1 MSRKTIGD
9 RLTFLIKTLGVKD
22 YEFADKYGISR
33 ASLIRYK
40 QNERYPDPEFLVALS
55 KQKVNLNWLLTGT
68 GSMYSKDEFEE
79 FIKGNQQIPTEAPIT
94 AKPGKLAP
102 KTKSGKPQLISPTQ
116 ASHDNQEIDFS
127 QSITMPIV
135 GDIAAGEPIEIID
148 QYGMSGQIDIPRTYI
163 KGNPQQY
170 IVFQINGRSMEPI
183 IQHADIVV
191 IKANPIWELANNQ
204 VAAVRTSDGVTLK
217 KVQIDHQREQVILQP
232 FNLDFPV
239 LVLDSDWNSDA
250 SLIGTIALQLRLY

>member
-1 MSRKTIGD
+1 MSKRTIGD
-9 RLTFLIKTLGVKD
+9 RLEFLIKTMAVKD
-22 YEFADKYGISR
+22 YEFAEKYQISR

-55 KQKVNLNWLLTGT
+55 KDRVNINWLLTGT
-68 GSMYSKDEFEE
+68 GAMCIKDEFEE
-79 FIKGNQQIPTEAPIT
+79 FIKGNKL
-94 AKPGKLAP
+94 KPVQ
-102 KTKSGKPQLISPTQ
+102 SEIISQNRSKQSET
-116 ASHDNQEIDFS
+116 EIDTTL
-127 QSITMPIV
+127 SITLPIV

-148 QYGMSGQIDIPRTYI
+148 QYGMSGQIDIPRTYL
-163 KGNPQQY
+163 KGNPKNY
-170 IVFQINGRSMEPI
+170 IVFQVNGKSMEPI

-191 IKANPIWELANNQ
+191 IKANPIWDLANNQ

-239 LVLDSDWNSDA
+239 LILDSDWNSDA
-250 SLIGTIALQLRLY
+250 SLIGTIALQLRFY

>member
-22 YEFADKYGISR
+22 YEFAEKYQISR

-55 KQKVNLNWLLTGT
+55 KQKVNLNWLLTGN
-68 GSMYSKDEFEE
+68 GAMYIKDEFEE
-79 FIKGNQQIPTEAPIT
+79 FIKGNKL
-94 AKPGKLAP
+94 KPVQP
-102 KTKSGKPQLISPTQ
+102 EIISPNRSKIDAT
-116 ASHDNQEIDFS
+116 EIDYS
-127 QSITMPIV
+127 QSITMSIV

-148 QYGMSGQIDIPRTYI
+148 QYGMSGQIDIPRTYL

-170 IVFQINGRSMEPI
+170 IVFQVNGKSMEPI

-204 VAAVRTSDGVTLK
+204 VAAVRTNDGITLK
-217 KVQIDHQREQVILQP
+217 KIQIDRQRQQVILQP
-232 FNLDFPV
+232 FNIDFPV

-250 SLIGTIALQLRLY
+250 SLIGTIALQLRFY

>member
-1 MSRKTIGD
+1 MA
-9 RLTFLIKTLGVKD
+9 VKD
-22 YEFADKYGISR
+22 YEFAEKYQISR

-40 QNERYPDPEFLVALS
+40 QNERYPDPEFLVSLS
-55 KQKVNLNWLLTGT
+55 KERININWLLTGT
-68 GSMYSKDEFEE
+68 GAMHIKDEFEE
-79 FIKGNQQIPTEAPIT
+79 FIKGN
-94 AKPGKLAP
+94 KLKAVQ
-102 KTKSGKPQLISPTQ
+102 SEIISQ
-116 ASHDNQEIDFS
+116 NKNKHDETEIDTT
-127 QSITMPIV
+127 QSITLPIV

-148 QYGMSGQIDIPRTYI
+148 QYGMMGQIDIPRTYL
-163 KGNPQQY
+163 KGNPKNF
-170 IVFQINGRSMEPI
+170 IVFQVNGRSMEPM

>member
-22 YEFADKYGISR
+22 YEFADQYRISR

-68 GSMYSKDEFEE
+68 GAMYIKDEFEE
-79 FIKGNQQIPTEAPIT
+79 FIKGSKLKAM
-94 AKPGKLAP
+94 KPEI
-102 KTKSGKPQLISPTQ
+102 ISPNKNKYDK
-116 ASHDNQEIDFS
+116 SEIDTT

-148 QYGMSGQIDIPRTYI
+148 QYGMSGQIALPRPYL
-163 KGNPQQY
+163 KGNPKQY
-170 IVFQINGRSMEPI
+170 IVFQVNGRSMEPI

-204 VAAVRTSDGVTLK
+204 VAAVRNSDGVTLK
-217 KVQIDHQREQVILQP
+217 KVQIDHQRQQVILQP
-232 FNLDFPV
+232 FNIDFPV

-250 SLIGTIALQLRLY
+250 SLIGTIALQLRFY

>member
-1 MSRKTIGD
+1 MSKRTIGD
-9 RLTFLIKTLGVKD
+9 RLEFLIKTMAVKD
-22 YEFADKYGISR
+22 YEFAEKYQISR

-55 KQKVNLNWLLTGT
+55 KEKVNLNWLLSGN
-68 GSMYSKDEFEE
+68 GSMYAKDEFEE
-79 FIKGNQQIPTEAPIT
+79 FIKGNKL
-94 AKPGKLAP
+94 KPVQPETISPNRGKQDENEIDT
-102 KTKSGKPQLISPTQ
+102 TKS
-116 ASHDNQEIDFS
+116 
-127 QSITMPIV
+127 ITLPIV

-148 QYGMSGQIDIPRTYI
+148 QYGMSGQIDIPRTYL
-163 KGNPQQY
+163 KGNPKQY
-170 IVFQINGRSMEPI
+170 IVFQVNGRSMEPI

-217 KVQIDHQREQVILQP
+217 KVQIDSQRQQVILQP
-232 FNLDFPV
+232 FNIDFPV

-250 SLIGTIALQLRLY
+250 SLIGTIALQLRFY